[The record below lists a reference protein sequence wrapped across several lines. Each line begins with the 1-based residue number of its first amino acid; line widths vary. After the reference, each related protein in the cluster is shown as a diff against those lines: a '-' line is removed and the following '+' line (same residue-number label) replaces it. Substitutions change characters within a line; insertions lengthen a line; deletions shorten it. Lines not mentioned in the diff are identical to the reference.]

1 MLAEPDPINGEMQSV
16 CFTCF
21 DKGPQSV
28 GLGRNWTAHFLE
40 CRKRRRDHRQLHKQN
55 PKCNRSSSLA
65 VTILYRKR
73 LSVSDELDR
82 LLKGFKSHA
91 GSRMKSAV
99 NELVSPFGV
108 PVWQKSAH
116 WEENSVVTS
125 CTNCHEEF
133 GILKKKH
140 HCRVCGCIFCAKCSA
155 SDLFLFMSEGSD
167 PQPMWAL
174 NGKEGCPAKKP
185 TAYLLLVVCGECSAV
200 LKKMKWDE
208 LYPPSE
214 EDENSMANI
223 ILLHSRLLRLQNGIE
238 EAFPKYQDIVD
249 ELRID
254 NAGPTAMPSDPDFVK
269 TLAKF
274 QGDISDNM
282 TEFAVCLQSVK
293 KYKPTTQTQR
303 LLLSRLAKGKVDFYQ
318 ERVCRFRGLKAL
330 LQSHLPPSMLQM
342 VQNDMDLR
350 CIYATYFTLKQMG
363 LEVLHLVLKHELDE
377 DIASLWKQ
385 PVDRCGREFQ
395 SVLEGKGESWDE
407 QAEKMEELLKEAIQ
421 VKSITQ

>member
-1 MLAEPDPINGEMQSV
+1 
-16 CFTCF
+16 
-21 DKGPQSV
+21 
-28 GLGRNWTAHFLE
+28 
-40 CRKRRRDHRQLHKQN
+40 
-55 PKCNRSSSLA
+55 
-65 VTILYRKR
+65 
-73 LSVSDELDR
+73 
-82 LLKGFKSHA
+82 
-91 GSRMKSAV
+91 
-99 NELVSPFGV
+99 
-108 PVWQKSAH
+108 
-116 WEENSVVTS
+116 
-125 CTNCHEEF
+125 
-133 GILKKKH
+133 
-140 HCRVCGCIFCAKCSA
+140 
-155 SDLFLFMSEGSD
+155 
-167 PQPMWAL
+167 
-174 NGKEGCPAKKP
+174 
-185 TAYLLLVVCGECSAV
+185 
-200 LKKMKWDE
+200 MKWDE